1 MKSKYNKHM
10 GNLMPDD
17 QMTGLIL
24 KDLTFQIIAAVY
36 EVHNVLG
43 SGFLENVYEKALLK
57 ELRLRGMT
65 AVPQKEIVVKY
76 KDEEVGSYFA
86 DILVND
92 EVILELKAVD
102 SLSKIHE
109 AQLLNYLKATGKRI
123 GLLINFG
130 KQRVE
135 YKRLV
140 L

>member
-1 MKSKYNKHM
+1 MWEIC
-10 GNLMPDD
+10 MPDD
-17 QMTGLIL
+17 QITELIL

-43 SGFLENVYEKALLK
+43 SGFLENVYGKALVK
-57 ELRLRGMT
+57 ELTLRGLK
-65 AVPQKEIVVKY
+65 AEPQKEIIVKY
-76 KDEEVGSYFA
+76 KNEEVGCYYA

-92 EVILELKAVD
+92 DVILELKAVD
-102 SLSKIHE
+102 NLSKVHE
-109 AQLLNYLKATGKRI
+109 AQLLNYLKATEKRI